1 MTGWRRALAVCGAV
15 VLLDQ
20 VSKAIVV
27 SSLSVGQ
34 QSSLILGFSLTNTP
48 NSGLAFGIGHGQ
60 GFVLAVTVVALVL
73 VLVWFGL
80 DPGRPGLWLAVG
92 LLAGGALGN
101 LADRVR
107 TDAVTDFINPPLWPT
122 FNLAD
127 VAITLG
133 ALGLVLV
140 SLSPAQG
147 AGDAGVESEAVR
159 PSPDARDAEAKSPP
173 G

>member
-1 MTGWRRALAVCGAV
+1 MSSSRLNAAAVRGWRRALAVCGAV
-15 VLLDQ
+15 VLVDQ
-20 VSKAIVV
+20 VSKAIVT

-34 QSSLILGFSLTNTP
+34 HERLGLGFSITNTP
-48 NSGLAFGIGHGQ
+48 NSGLAFGIGQ
-60 GFVLAVTVVALVL
+60 GESFVLAVTIVALVL
-73 VLVWFGL
+73 VLIWFAT
-80 DPGRPGLWLAVG
+80 DPSRPGMWLAVG

-107 TDAVTDFINPPLWPT
+107 VDAVTDFIDPPLWPT

-133 ALGLVLV
+133 ALGLVLI
-140 SLSPAQG
+140 SLGPSTRH
-147 AGDAGVESEAVR
+147 DGVES
-159 PSPDARDAEAKSPP
+159 KSGP